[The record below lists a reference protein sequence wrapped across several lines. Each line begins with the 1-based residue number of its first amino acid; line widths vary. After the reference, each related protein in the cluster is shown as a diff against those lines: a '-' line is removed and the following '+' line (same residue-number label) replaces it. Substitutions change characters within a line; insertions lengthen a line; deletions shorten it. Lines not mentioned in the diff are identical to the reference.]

1 MERRLVGTN
10 ILVND
15 FLKNLEEVE
24 VLDDD
29 WSIKYVDKISGKE
42 WLKYCFDDR
51 GFRFDLIQIT
61 PPLNTE
67 NLITIAVNSTYEDEA
82 VAAANRLYFE
92 EINFK
97 GDYRTVLIDRIEK
110 TATESLND
118 AEKVKIEKVIKAS
131 QLTDSTNRRDI
142 IGKSYKEVYAD
153 ADYYKNIADKA
164 NKILLKIRER
174 NYLLP

>member
-1 MERRLVGTN
+1 MERQLVGTN
-10 ILVND
+10 ILVTD

-24 VLDDD
+24 AHDGA

-42 WLKYCFDDR
+42 WLKYCFDNR

-67 NLITIAVNSTYEDEA
+67 NLITIAVNSSYEDEA

-92 EINFK
+92 EISFK
-97 GDYRTVLIDRIEK
+97 RDYRTALIDRIER
-110 TATESLND
+110 TITESLNN
-118 AEKVKIEKVIKAS
+118 AEKVITAS
-131 QLTDSTNRRDI
+131 QLTDSTNRMDI